1 MKRWQDN
8 TPTSH
13 LAFPYLSVCG
23 LLPVALLAASG
34 LGPSW
39 CFCGLL
45 LCYTICN
52 DAWMTWGHLKNL
64 LLHK

>member
-8 TPTSH
+8 APSSH
-13 LAFPYLSVCG
+13 LVFPYLSVCG

-39 CFCGLL
+39 LFCGLL
-45 LCYTICN
+45 LCHTVCN

-64 LLHK
+64 VLHK